1 MHIKSVLSSSNV
13 LLSASRYSLLLILVS
28 LTMAQTGQAIPLNTQ
43 LEVFYAEQDHVE
55 SNPLIGTWQLV
66 SGQYLDDK
74 QQWVDYKSL
83 HLTSIKIIS
92 KSHFSFTTMK
102 SVQGSKQFWAAGTG
116 TYQLTDQFYIEK
128 PVLNSF
134 GVAEDVSF
142 KFEYQLKQNQLHTKR
157 VENGVLKETEI
168 WRRI

>member
-13 LLSASRYSLLLILVS
+13 LLSASRCSLLLILVS
-28 LTMAQTGQAIPLNTQ
+28 LTIAQTGQAIPLNTQ
-43 LEVFYAEQDHVE
+43 LEVFYAEQEHVE

-66 SGQYLDDK
+66 SGQYLDEK

-116 TYQLTDQFYIEK
+116 TYHLTDTFYIEK